1 MPIASLVV
9 HLRSNKK
16 NREKVLFLT
25 FDMVLSQVFFFF
37 WFFFSG
43 REDPLSQQHHHI
55 ILIKKEGRPHDSRE
69 QRQRLR
75 TISRPT
81 VDEVVEAAASAML
94 LWHYGQILQNTAR
107 KMFVWELFE
116 QRTTSTI
123 EDDFEADGRRSRG
136 GRGLRYAAVTLWP
149 DFAKYCPESVFVL
162 FLTEEAYSRWSTKSW
177 RPRRPLCCCDTMA
190 RFWKIL
196 SRW

>member
-1 MPIASLVV
+1 MPIVV

-25 FDMVLSQVFFFF
+25 FDMVLSQVFFFGF
-37 WFFFSG
+37 SFSG

-81 VDEVVEAAASAML
+81 VDEVVEAAASAVL
-94 LWHYGQILQNTAR
+94 L
-107 KMFVWELFE
+107 
-116 QRTTSTI
+116 
-123 EDDFEADGRRSRG
+123 
-136 GRGLRYAAVTLWP
+136 
-149 DFAKYCPESVFVL
+149 
-162 FLTEEAYSRWSTKSW
+162 
-177 RPRRPLCCCDTMA
+177 
-190 RFWKIL
+190 
-196 SRW
+196 

>member
-9 HLRSNKK
+9 HLCQTKK

-37 WFFFSG
+37 FWFFFSG
-43 REDPLSQQHHHI
+43 REYPLSQQHHHI

-81 VDEVVEAAASAML
+81 VDEVVEAAASAVL
-94 LWHYGQILQNTAR
+94 L
-107 KMFVWELFE
+107 
-116 QRTTSTI
+116 
-123 EDDFEADGRRSRG
+123 
-136 GRGLRYAAVTLWP
+136 
-149 DFAKYCPESVFVL
+149 
-162 FLTEEAYSRWSTKSW
+162 
-177 RPRRPLCCCDTMA
+177 
-190 RFWKIL
+190 
-196 SRW
+196 